1 MIPRQVYIGRVIAPA
16 KFYAGN
22 GNKKS
27 FITFV
32 MSVAN
37 LASVKGEK
45 GYEKTSA
52 KITCSYTVHS
62 DTDMV
67 ATILSNISTKDDP
80 KTMGSGSYKSVE
92 VLVEGNE
99 RLVQVMNEDGSPGR
113 GYYKNLDF
121 CLVTIIDSTVKKLFK
136 EEGATTTSETPV
148 NEEDTPKVAPKNR
161 TVVKKVEEPVQEP
174 VEEEAAVE
182 EESSGY
188 EVGEVVKDPEGQEF
202 KYLGGDP
209 SLVSSWEKVVK
220 VPPAKKVPPFFKV
233 NKSAPVKQTQTDKA
247 LSDEEDLDK
256 SNLFMAVA
264 KGKNVA
270 V

>member
-16 KFYAGN
+16 KFYAGK

-27 FITFV
+27 FITFTL
-32 MSVAN
+32 SVAN
-37 LASVKGEK
+37 LASVKGER

-52 KITCSYTVHS
+52 KITCSYTVQS

-67 ATILSNISTKDDP
+67 ATVLSNISTKDDP
-80 KTMGSGSYKSVE
+80 KTVGSGSYKSVE

-99 RLVQVMNEDGSPGR
+99 RLVQVLNEDGSPGR

-121 CLVTIIDSTVKKLFK
+121 CLVTILDSNVKKLFK
-136 EEGATTTSETPV
+136 EDRDSAAA
-148 NEEDTPKVAPKNR
+148 EEDSSEDVPKVAPTKSR
-161 TVVKKVEEPVQEP
+161 TVVVKKQEEP
-174 VEEEAAVE
+174 VEEVEA
-182 EESSGY
+182 SSEY
-188 EVGEVVKDPEGQEF
+188 EVGEVITDPVGQEF

-209 SLVSSWEKVVK
+209 SDMASWEKVVK
-220 VPPAKKVPPFFKV
+220 ATPVAKKTPPFLNPKKV
-233 NKSAPVKQTQTDKA
+233 AAKQNQTDQA
-247 LSDEEDLDK
+247 LADEEDLEA